1 MVKVKQRCQ
10 RWRQILTPCSWFP
23 AARRR
28 PFSPLPFLVR
38 GFLAG
43 KKGTRFDPKNPTIP
57 HLSPGKCNCSTG
69 LTTCFSF
76 KKKRGTFGHGFK
88 PPPNSPR
95 SKKKSHPKN
104 RRLRFLGP
112 MGVVTLVQ
120 MDFKVLLTTSTK
132 SLAFSRH
139 VRGPQVVDRSTWI
152 EIDLRISGCWGR
164 RFIEKITVA
173 PR

>member
-76 KKKRGTFGHGFK
+76 KKKEVRLVTASNPHPIHQGPK
-88 PPPNSPR
+88 KIPPEKSQASLSR
-95 SKKKSHPKN
+95 SY
-104 RRLRFLGP
+104 G
-112 MGVVTLVQ
+112 
-120 MDFKVLLTTSTK
+120 
-132 SLAFSRH
+132 SRH
-139 VRGPQVVDRSTWI
+139 AGPNGFQSAAHHLNEEFGLQPPRERSTSRGPIHVD
-152 EIDLRISGCWGR
+152 
-164 RFIEKITVA
+164 
-173 PR
+173 